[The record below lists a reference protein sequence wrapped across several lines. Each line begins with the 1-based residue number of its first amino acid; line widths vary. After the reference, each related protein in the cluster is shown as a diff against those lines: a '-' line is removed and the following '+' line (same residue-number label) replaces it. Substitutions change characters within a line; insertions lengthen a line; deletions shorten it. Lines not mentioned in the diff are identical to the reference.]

1 MAGDSNEPLAPQ
13 SPDNGGYQPVNPF
26 IRYFNHCLAGITE
39 SRRIAVRINPVT
51 MDVEYEPTKGWLKHA
66 TTLSLFGLTAAT
78 IIYRRR
84 RLEQVGGLV

>member
-13 SPDNGGYQPVNPF
+13 SPDNGSYQPVNPF

-51 MDVEYEPTKGWLKHA
+51 MDV
-66 TTLSLFGLTAAT
+66 
-78 IIYRRR
+78 
-84 RLEQVGGLV
+84 